1 MTNNYNNV
9 LFLKLILLLLHV
21 VECECF
27 TSIQISLSKQFM
39 CSSLVG
45 RDWDFL
51 RQLLELHK
59 DGEGPSRLPHN
70 GSSRERAPE
79 TITTIKGPA
88 SGDAGGVQSRAHG
101 SM

>member
-9 LFLKLILLLLHV
+9 LFLKLILLLPHV

-27 TSIQISLSKQFM
+27 TSIQISLSKQYYVFFI
-39 CSSLVG
+39 SWQGLG
-45 RDWDFL
+45 FFKAAP
-51 RQLLELHK
+51 ELHK

-70 GSSRERAPE
+70 GSSKERAPA